1 MQRELCGT
9 FSKKKHG
16 GDMRGAKEKS
26 AGAKDWCGE
35 GVRCAGIA
43 LVLFALPVLAHAQTP
58 AAGRAGGYV
67 PDFAQIATYVFVM
80 LGPVKILGPFAT
92 MTRGMEG
99 KSLRRLALIGIVVS
113 LITLVAAATIG
124 VSTLGKWRI
133 SQGALQL
140 AGGAIIFLVALKP
153 ILAQFSPQTPVPVE
167 VEKKPAPLV
176 PMKQLL
182 RALVFP
188 TIVTPQ
194 GLALIILI
202 VAAYP
207 AVEGDMALAVGAV
220 MVLNLMIMLFARLI
234 LKTPGL
240 GFALMIFG
248 NVLGVLQ
255 VALGVQFIIGAL
267 RVSGILPP
275 LG

>member
-1 MQRELCGT
+1 MR
-9 FSKKKHG
+9 SG
-16 GDMRGAKEKS
+16 GRTLRATNWHLLG
-26 AGAKDWCGE
+26 AGATLLW
-35 GVRCAGIA
+35 
-43 LVLFALPVLAHAQTP
+43 LVFPRVAQAQAPGP
-58 AAGRAGGYV
+58 ASAGGYV

-92 MTRGMEG
+92 TTDSMPDADR
-99 KSLRRLALIGIVVS
+99 RRLALTGTLIA
-113 LITLVAAATIG
+113 LITLLAAATLG

-133 SQGALQL
+133 SEGALQL
-140 AGGAIIFLVALKP
+140 AGGVIIFLAALKL
-153 ILAQFSPQTPVPVE
+153 ILAQFSPSVDVQASVTP
-167 VEKKPAPLV
+167 L
-176 PMKQLL
+176 PMRQIL
-182 RALVFP
+182 RGLIFP

-207 AVEGDMALAVGAV
+207 ALKAQVALAVGGI
-220 MVLNLMIMLFARLI
+220 MVLNLAVMLLARLI
-234 LKTPGL
+234 LKAPGI

-267 RVSGILPP
+267 RVIGVLP
-275 LG
+275 LLH